1 MGVGRAW
8 DDAVLAGATADL
20 ATPPPRESY
29 HAFATR
35 EAINMRKTM
44 IAALGAATM
53 LFAFPAAAQDFPVK
67 GGDYWTVAEIT
78 IDDGHFSDYADHLA
92 GLYRKSIDF
101 QKSKGWIKASYI
113 LANVN
118 KRAGE
123 PDLYL
128 VTIADRPT
136 TPAEDE
142 ARAKETQAYLQTSAR
157 QGDAESGARA
167 KYRHLGGNMLLQEQL
182 YRK

>member
-1 MGVGRAW
+1 
-8 DDAVLAGATADL
+8 
-20 ATPPPRESY
+20 
-29 HAFATR
+29 
-35 EAINMRKTM
+35 MRKTM
-44 IAALGAATM
+44 IAALGAVTM
-53 LFAFPAAAQDFPVK
+53 LFAVPAAAQDFPVT

-78 IDDGHFSDYADHLA
+78 IEDGRFGDYADHLA

-113 LANVN
+113 LSNVN
-118 KRAGE
+118 KRSGE

-136 TPAEDE
+136 TPAEDD
-142 ARAKETQAYLQTSAR
+142 ARAKETNAFLQSSAR
-157 QGDAESGARA
+157 QADTQSGARA
-167 KYRHLGGNMLLQEQL
+167 KYRTLGGNMLLQEMT

>member
-1 MGVGRAW
+1 MHKLIL
-8 DDAVLAGATADL
+8 AV
-20 ATPPPRESY
+20 
-29 HAFATR
+29 
-35 EAINMRKTM
+35 
-44 IAALGAATM
+44 LGAAAMTV
-53 LFAFPAAAQDFPVK
+53 AVPAAAQDFPVM
-67 GGDYWTVAEIT
+67 GGDYWTVSEIT
-78 IDDGHFSDYADHLA
+78 IDDGHFGDYADHLA

-113 LANVN
+113 LSNVN

-142 ARAKETQAYLQTSAR
+142 ARAKEINAYLQSSAR
-157 QGDAESGARA
+157 QADTQSGARA
-167 KYRHLGGNMLLQEQL
+167 KFRHLGGTMLLQEQV
-182 YRK
+182 YRR